1 MYYKFLGNHIQRF
14 SIRKYAIGIA
24 SVCLGLAFI
33 GNPVQA
39 DQVTGTEQTIQANV
53 VKETQKISEVP
64 TELKTT
70 SIESEAVKLEDA
82 AEGSHLIESSL
93 SLETEKVDPKVV
105 TATEQV
111 EHKVPVP
118 KVADTS
124 DKTEISGSE
133 KAREVAEVLNK
144 NEKIVDLIKTT
155 GDKTI
160 DNAASNVDKP
170 DASIVDNV
178 ASASK
183 KDKENGGESSLKN
196 LKATKSEGYSAFRR
210 AVGNEAIGDD
220 YPKEWNNPNVGD
232 SWGYNQANC
241 TSFVAHRLHR
251 INHFEVPRTLGNAR
265 DWGYNARSL
274 GYQVNNTPAV
284 GAVAWSKPFT
294 GGAYDYGHVAWVAAI
309 SGNNI
314 LLEEYNYAGA
324 RYHTR
329 TVNKNDISGFIHFKD
344 LDARGTST
352 PSNPTPT
359 PNPGIPASGVYHF
372 THRVSI
378 KAEPKMSSPELAY
391 YDAGQSVNYDR
402 KLEADGHEWI
412 SYLSYSGNRR
422 YVAVGTLKTKAPL
435 KGTITIQNNNTRT
448 GSFDVLIS
456 DVSSPNGVREVKVP
470 TWSSENGQ
478 DDIKWYTAEKQAN
491 GTYKVHVKYS
501 DHKNSV
507 GEYNI
512 HLYYVQDNGQM
523 VCVTGTKTNVS
534 AQKPE
539 GKLTIQN
546 NNPKTGT
553 FDVVVSNVSSPFGV
567 KKILLPTWSSEK
579 DQDDVRW
586 YEAAKQADG
595 TYKITVKASDHKN
608 SVGEY
613 NIHLYYVQ
621 ENGQMVG
628 VGGTKTIVSLDKTS
642 MKPTGTITIVNNN
655 SQTGTFDIIVSN
667 VSNPNGVREVKLPT
681 WSAAGGQDDIVWH
694 VAIRQAD
701 GTYKFTVKA
710 SDHKNSTG
718 EYIIHLYYVQDD
730 GTMVGVG
737 AATTTVS
744 LPTVSIP
751 PRGTY
756 VFKGYA
762 SIRAEAKLSSP
773 ELANFNSGDSV
784 FYDQAFLAN
793 GHQWI
798 SYIGYSG
805 NRRYVAIN

>member
-1 MYYKFLGNHIQRF
+1 MYYKFLGDHIQRF

-24 SVCLGLAFI
+24 SVLLGLAFI

-53 VKETQKISEVP
+53 VTEAQKVSEVP

-70 SIESEAVKLEDA
+70 IIESEEVKSENIT
-82 AEGSHLIESSL
+82 EGSQQAESSL

-124 DKTEISGSE
+124 EKTEIGGSE

-144 NEKIVDLIKTT
+144 NEKIVDLIKPT

-160 DNAASNVDKP
+160 DNVASNTDKP
-170 DASIVDNV
+170 GASIVDNV
-178 ASASK
+178 ASAPK
-183 KDKENGGESSLKN
+183 KDKENGGESSLKK
-196 LKATKSEGYSAFRR
+196 LKATKLEGYSAFRR
-210 AVGNEAIGDD
+210 AAGNGSIARGDD
-220 YPKEWNNPNVGD
+220 YPERFKN
-232 SWGYNQANC
+232 GYIDDWRFYVNEC
-241 TSFVAHRLHR
+241 TSFVAYRLSSV
-251 INHFEVPRTLGNAR
+251 NHYEIAPAYGNGGE
-265 DWGYNARSL
+265 WGYHARRDGYRVDNNPAL
-274 GYQVNNTPAV
+274 GS
-284 GAVAWSKPFT
+284 VAW
-294 GGAYDYGHVAWVAAI
+294 YDNQYKHVAWVSNVMGDNVEI
-309 SGNNI
+309 
-314 LLEEYNYAGA
+314 EEYNWFGDH
-324 RYHTR
+324 RYHKQVVSKY
-329 TVNKNDISGFIHFKD
+329 TVTGFIHFKD
-344 LDARGTST
+344 ITRGGTST
-352 PSNPTPT
+352 PSNPTPN

-422 YVAVGTLKTKAPL
+422 YVAVGTLKTKVPL
-435 KGTITIQNNNTRT
+435 KGTITIQNNNTQT

-491 GTYKVHVKYS
+491 GTYKVHVKY
-501 DHKNSV
+501 
-507 GEYNI
+507 
-512 HLYYVQDNGQM
+512 
-523 VCVTGTKTNVS
+523 
-534 AQKPE
+534 
-539 GKLTIQN
+539 
-546 NNPKTGT
+546 
-553 FDVVVSNVSSPFGV
+553 
-567 KKILLPTWSSEK
+567 
-579 DQDDVRW
+579 
-586 YEAAKQADG
+586 
-595 TYKITVKASDHKN
+595 SDHKN

>member
-1 MYYKFLGNHIQRF
+1 MYYKFLGDHIQRF

-24 SVCLGLAFI
+24 SVLLGLAFI

-53 VKETQKISEVP
+53 VTEAQKVSEVP

-70 SIESEAVKLEDA
+70 IIESEEVKSENIT
-82 AEGSHLIESSL
+82 EGSQQAESSL

-124 DKTEISGSE
+124 EKTEIGGSE

-144 NEKIVDLIKTT
+144 NEKIVDLIKPT

-160 DNAASNVDKP
+160 DNVASNTDKP
-170 DASIVDNV
+170 GASIVDNV
-178 ASASK
+178 ASAPK
-183 KDKENGGESSLKN
+183 KDKENGGESSLKK
-196 LKATKSEGYSAFRR
+196 LKATKLEGYSAFRR
-210 AVGNEAIGDD
+210 AAGNGSIARGDD
-220 YPKEWNNPNVGD
+220 YPERFKN
-232 SWGYNQANC
+232 GYIDDWRFYVNEC
-241 TSFVAHRLHR
+241 TSFVAYRLSSV
-251 INHFEVPRTLGNAR
+251 NHYEIAPAYGNGGE
-265 DWGYNARSL
+265 WGYHARRDGYRVDNNPAL
-274 GYQVNNTPAV
+274 GS
-284 GAVAWSKPFT
+284 VAW
-294 GGAYDYGHVAWVAAI
+294 YDNQYKHVAWVSNVMGDNVEI
-309 SGNNI
+309 
-314 LLEEYNYAGA
+314 EEYNWFGDH
-324 RYHTR
+324 RYHKQVVSKYVT
-329 TVNKNDISGFIHFKD
+329 GFIHFKD
-344 LDARGTST
+344 ITRGGTST
-352 PSNPTPT
+352 PSNPTPN

-422 YVAVGTLKTKAPL
+422 YVAVGTLKTKVPL
-435 KGTITIQNNNTRT
+435 KGTITIQNNNTQT

>member
-512 HLYYVQDNGQM
+512 HLYYVQ
-523 VCVTGTKTNVS
+523 
-534 AQKPE
+534 
-539 GKLTIQN
+539 
-546 NNPKTGT
+546 
-553 FDVVVSNVSSPFGV
+553 
-567 KKILLPTWSSEK
+567 
-579 DQDDVRW
+579 
-586 YEAAKQADG
+586 
-595 TYKITVKASDHKN
+595 
-608 SVGEY
+608 
-613 NIHLYYVQ
+613 